1 MKIIKIAGTDQ
12 PSFTEQV
19 EPEQVEPEQVDPV
32 QAEPEMCSI
41 GIQCNL
47 LAIAPLQKRPMSESI
62 PVEESISTDNEE
74 ADLDTS
80 YQLIEED
87 TTTE

>member
-1 MKIIKIAGTDQ
+1 MKIIKITGTDQ

-47 LAIAPLQKRPMSESI
+47 LAVAPLQKPMSESI
-62 PVEESISTDNEE
+62 PVEESLSTDNKE

>member
-12 PSFTEQV
+12 PSFT
-19 EPEQVEPEQVDPV
+19 EQVEPEQVDPV

-47 LAIAPLQKRPMSESI
+47 LAVAPLQKPMSESI
-62 PVEESISTDNEE
+62 PVEESLSIDNEE

>member
-1 MKIIKIAGTDQ
+1 
-12 PSFTEQV
+12 
-19 EPEQVEPEQVDPV
+19 
-32 QAEPEMCSI
+32 MCSI

-47 LAIAPLQKRPMSESI
+47 LAVAPLQKLGGESI
-62 PVEESISTDNEE
+62 PVPVEESLSTDNEE

-87 TTTE
+87 TTT